1 MIPFCMV
8 SESDKNLL
16 YCLLENKNK
25 KQSRYI
31 ALSFTFKSN
40 IVYYKRSTSRVF
52 FVYCVA
58 LSLWVLNQYFSK
70 RISLVIL
77 LIIIPWN
84 DNDSIS
90 MTNVWFSF
98 LGTHKRDF
106 KKIALSSMTIDIL
119 KFEMN
124 YLRHILS
131 FSKNENRLGFVH

>member
-1 MIPFCMV
+1 MIPFAWFQIKIFCIV
-8 SESDKNLL
+8 
-16 YCLLENKNK
+16 CLKIKIK

-31 ALSFTFKSN
+31 ALSFTFKSS

-106 KKIALSSMTIDIL
+106 TKIALSSMTFWNLKWITWSTFLALAKMKID
-119 KFEMN
+119 
-124 YLRHILS
+124 
-131 FSKNENRLGFVH
+131 

>member
-1 MIPFCMV
+1 MIPFAWFQIKIFCIV
-8 SESDKNLL
+8 
-16 YCLLENKNK
+16 CLKIKIK

-31 ALSFTFKSN
+31 ALSFTFKSSM
-40 IVYYKRSTSRVF
+40 VYYKRSTSRVF

-106 KKIALSSMTIDIL
+106 KKIVLSSMTFWNLKWITWGTFLALAKMKID
-119 KFEMN
+119 
-124 YLRHILS
+124 
-131 FSKNENRLGFVH
+131 

>member
-31 ALSFTFKSN
+31 ALSFTFKSS
-40 IVYYKRSTSRVF
+40 IVCYKRSTSRVF

-106 KKIALSSMTIDIL
+106 KKIALSSMTFWNLKWITWGTFLALAKMKID
-119 KFEMN
+119 
-124 YLRHILS
+124 
-131 FSKNENRLGFVH
+131 

>member
-1 MIPFCMV
+1 MV

-31 ALSFTFKSN
+31 ALSFTFKSS

-70 RISLVIL
+70 KDFLGNTSYYYTLERQRFDF
-77 LIIIPWN
+77 N
-84 DNDSIS
+84 DKC
-90 MTNVWFSF
+90 VVFFF
-98 LGTHKRDF
+98 LGTHQRDL
-106 KKIALSSMTIDIL
+106 KK
-119 KFEMN
+119 
-124 YLRHILS
+124 
-131 FSKNENRLGFVH
+131 